1 MEGLNRQEVE
11 YRINNGMVN
20 NEKIKYSRDTKTI
33 ICSNIFTLFNLI
45 NIVLFILV
53 LTTGSLK
60 NGLFIGI
67 IFVNTLIAIIQEIK
81 AKRLIDSLTITT
93 QEKVKVKRDGKI
105 IEIKPEELVI
115 DDLMYL
121 KSGDDVLVD
130 AIVIKSDMCEV
141 DESIVTGEA
150 DAIIKKEDD
159 KLISGAI
166 VISGECYAKVI
177 SIGSNNYANNLIK
190 EAANVKESK
199 SYLMMSVN
207 RILKIVTFAI
217 IPTAILLFISQ
228 FSSGQ
233 TYSSAILSTVAGI
246 IGMIPEGLV
255 LLTSV
260 ALTVGVIRMTRKK
273 VIIQKLSGI
282 EMLSCVDILCLDKT
296 GTITDGTMEVVTT
309 ISITNEDIDK
319 IMPNMINDHLVNAT
333 DIAISKY
340 FKAKKNLKVKT
351 NIPFSTY
358 RKYSAKTFDN
368 NNTYVLGALEYIT
381 KEKIDKYNSYLKK
394 YIDKGYRIITL
405 AKSQKEYKD
414 KIPTDTKVIGF
425 IILKDNVRNNAKE
438 TLDYFKEQ
446 EVKIKIIS
454 GDNPVSVSNIM
465 KQLDFENYDKY
476 IEGSDLPTNFNELLK
491 VINNYTIF
499 GRCTPKQKQMIIK
512 ALKQNSKVGMIGDGV
527 NDILALKEADC
538 GIALASGISAARS
551 VSEVVL
557 TTSDFKVLP
566 DIVAEGRRVVNNIE
580 KVSSMYL
587 VKTTYSF
594 LLSILSIVLVH
605 EYPFYPIQLSLIG
618 SVCVGIPSFFLA
630 LAPNYN
636 KVTFGFIKK
645 VFRNA
650 LPSGICVFINILFII
665 MISKIFS
672 IDFDKCRIVVVA
684 LTGLI
689 NLRLLYMVSKPFTL
703 LKQMLMLFCVIVFF
717 ELLILLP
724 NLFSVTSFNLINI
737 IIIAIMFFAN
747 LYIIDF
753 LENVYDYLI
762 KRYKKGSEVYEKN

>member
-1 MEGLNRQEVE
+1 MDGLNNKEVKD
-11 YRINNGMVN
+11 RINSGLVN
-20 NEKIKYSRDTKTI
+20 NEKIKYSRDGKTI

-45 NIVLFILV
+45 NIILFILV
-53 LTTGSLK
+53 LTTGSVK
-60 NGLFIGI
+60 NGLFITI
-67 IFVNTLIAIIQEIK
+67 IFINTLIAIIQEIK
-81 AKRLIDSLTITT
+81 AKRLIDNLTIST

-105 IEIKPEELVI
+105 IEIRPEEIVI

-121 KSGDDVLVD
+121 TSGDDVLVD
-130 AIVIKSDMCEV
+130 SIVIKSNMCEV
-141 DESIVTGEA
+141 DESIITGES
-150 DAIIKKEDD
+150 DAIIKNEND
-159 KLISGAI
+159 KLISGAVI
-166 VISGECYAKVI
+166 VSGECYAKVI
-177 SIGSNNYANNLIK
+177 SLGSNNYANNLIK
-190 EAANVKESK
+190 EATSVKDSQ

-233 TYSSAILSTVAGI
+233 SYASAILSTVAGI

-260 ALTVGVIRMTRKK
+260 ALTVGVIRMARKK

-282 EMLSCVDILCLDKT
+282 EMLSCVDVLCLDKT
-296 GTITDGTMEVVTT
+296 GTITDGTMKVVSIVN
-309 ISITNEDIDK
+309 ISNIDIK
-319 IMPNMINDHLVNAT
+319 NIMPNMTNDSPINAT

-340 FKAKKNLKVKT
+340 FSGKKTMKVKK

-358 RKYSAKTFDN
+358 RKFSARTFENDE
-368 NNTYVLGALEYIT
+368 TYFLGALEYIT
-381 KEKIDKYNSYLKK
+381 GENINKYSQYLQV
-394 YIDKGYRIITL
+394 YLDKGYRIISL
-405 AKSQKEYKD
+405 VKSDSEYLPKEKIKNAK
-414 KIPTDTKVIGF
+414 VLGF
-425 IILKDNVRNNAKE
+425 IIIKDNVRSNAKE
-438 TLDYFKEQ
+438 TLEYFKEQ
-446 EVKIKIIS
+446 QVKIKVIS
-454 GDNPVSVSNIM
+454 GDNPISVSNIM
-465 KQLDFENYDKY
+465 RQLSFDNYNKY
-476 IEGSDLPTNFNELLK
+476 IEGRDLPNEFNELVK
-491 VINNYTIF
+491 VVDNYTIF

-512 ALKQNSKVGMIGDGV
+512 ALKEKSKVGMIGDGV

-566 DIVAEGRRVVNNIE
+566 NIVAEGRRVVNNIE

-594 LLSILSIVLVH
+594 LLSLLSIILVH

-618 SVCVGIPSFFLA
+618 AVCVGIPSFFLA
-630 LAPNYN
+630 FVANYN

-650 LPSGICVFINILFII
+650 LPSGICVFVNILFII
-665 MISKIFS
+665 MISKFIN
-672 IDFDKCRIVVVA
+672 IDFDKCRIIIVS
-684 LTGLI
+684 LTGLV

-703 LKQMLMLFCVIVFF
+703 LKQMLMLFCIIVFF
-717 ELLILLP
+717 ELLFLLP
-724 NLFSVTSFNLINI
+724 SVFYVTKFNLINI
-737 IIIAIMFFAN
+737 MVIICMFIID
-747 LYIIDF
+747 LYIISI
-753 LENVYDYLI
+753 LERVYDKFI
-762 KRYKKGSEVYEKN
+762 KKYEKGRKVI